1 MLKLQLET
9 SFYGCNPQT
18 FRDYDLISI
27 SLKTILH
34 TYLLI
39 TYLLVLTSLA
49 NKAVTKV
56 LNPCLSLASVW
67 SMSKLHLFLVG
78 FFLASLFCFPSDV
91 LERAARVP
99 FKYITKSIPTS
110 SDKEFGEI
118 LIMSNPDF
126 RWYWAKIS

>member
-49 NKAVTKV
+49 NKAVTRV
-56 LNPCLSLASVW
+56 LNPCLSLASV
-67 SMSKLHLFLVG
+67 
-78 FFLASLFCFPSDV
+78 
-91 LERAARVP
+91 
-99 FKYITKSIPTS
+99 
-110 SDKEFGEI
+110 
-118 LIMSNPDF
+118 
-126 RWYWAKIS
+126 

>member
-18 FRDYDLISI
+18 FQDYDLISI

-56 LNPCLSLASVW
+56 LNHCLSLASVW
-67 SMSKLHLFLVG
+67 SMSKLHLYLF
-78 FFLASLFCFPSDV
+78 FFLASLFCFPSGV

-99 FKYITKSIPTS
+99 FKYITKSILMS

-118 LIMSNPDF
+118 LIMSNPDL
-126 RWYWAKIS
+126 RCYWAKIS

>member
-18 FRDYDLISI
+18 FQDYDLISI

-56 LNPCLSLASVW
+56 LNHCLSLASVW
-67 SMSKLHLFLVG
+67 SMSKLHLFLVV
-78 FFLASLFCFPSDV
+78 FFFWLPSSVFPRVSWRELPESLLSTLPSQFQR
-91 LERAARVP
+91 L
-99 FKYITKSIPTS
+99 
-110 SDKEFGEI
+110 
-118 LIMSNPDF
+118 LIKNLVKFSLCQIM
-126 RWYWAKIS
+126 I